1 MEKEELCKKETK
13 IKSLC
18 RAVTEVAMLLTIIQL
33 IRLLRGFGSCSSPLP
48 KVERVKRSGT
58 HTKSSQLLFM
68 QLNEVVFEHHV
79 HGVILQKITLAE

>member
-1 MEKEELCKKETK
+1 
-13 IKSLC
+13 
-18 RAVTEVAMLLTIIQL
+18 MLLTIIQL

-79 HGVILQKITLAE
+79 HGVILQKIIGKGYQVCKKHISVKKTTETNDYC